1 MTQLARQYGRRS
13 TQVKGF
19 VNFPVHLPNGNE
31 GGMFVRLVVVPPEYE
46 PPPIENSEEFDE
58 DSEAEIEYRKN
69 KPVVCC
75 GGLISYHYDEVL
87 FATDESDCIPWWEK
101 TTEQIVASS
110 KRDDI
115 ELRHFP
121 YLGDESKSWENSE
134 KFLSTQYLAVILMG
148 STGWNGRFRCTYDD
162 LTDDGKALY
171 DSVKKLHPTSTL
183 VLQTWLDT

>member
-31 GGMFVRLVVVPPEYE
+31 GGMFVRLVVVPPEYDYPLLE
-46 PPPIENSEEFDE
+46 DDE
-58 DSEAEIEYRKN
+58 DDTEAEIEYLKQ

-75 GGLISYHYDEVL
+75 GGLIQFHADEC
-87 FATDESDCIPWWEK
+87 FYATDEADCTPWWEESL
-101 TTEQIVASS
+101 EQTVANAYG
-110 KRDDI
+110 RDKV

-121 YLGDESKSWENSE
+121 NLEDKQYQYSYSADRYLSR
-134 KFLSTQYLAVILMG
+134 LYLAVILMG